1 MERNAMAYRGR
12 NNTTG
17 LKPQLDLQGDK
28 MILPFPL
35 KRAEVLIV
43 NQDASAAALLPSP
56 DVRRLVELLRSL
68 TVRERTTILAQA
80 IREGAMTRLGADQ
93 VVFALAWTAT
103 AAQRQRHLGEVTAVR
118 DAARSGTLAS

>member
-1 MERNAMAYRGR
+1 MTYRGR
-12 NNTTG
+12 SSAQPET
-17 LKPQLDLQGDK
+17 QHDLQSDK
-28 MILPFPL
+28 ILSFPL
-35 KRAEVLIV
+35 KRAEVHAV
-43 NQDASAAALLPSP
+43 SQDARAAPLLRPP
-56 DVRRLVELLRSL
+56 EVRRLVEQLRSL

>member
-1 MERNAMAYRGR
+1 
-12 NNTTG
+12 
-17 LKPQLDLQGDK
+17 
-28 MILPFPL
+28 
-35 KRAEVLIV
+35 V

-93 VVFALAWTAT
+93 VVFALAWTGT
-103 AAQRQRHLGEVTAVR
+103 TAQRQRHLGEVTAVR
-118 DAARSGTLAS
+118 DAARSGTRAS